1 MATVN
6 RRRVPAAPSI
16 GGRVLRVTLVL
27 VVLALTFGGGLLT
40 GRHLERRAAARVIH
54 DPDAPGD
61 ATNGTAARARGRTTA
76 SDPALPRIQEKLTFY
91 QTLTAPLTGGPPDAR
106 QGPTGRAVSGK
117 PEAKPVTPPPPRPA
131 PVTPAPPAGSTS
143 TPEARADAAAG
154 YTIQVAAYRTRA
166 QAEAL
171 RAKLGA
177 EAYVV
182 EGVVDSA
189 ITFRVRLGAFGSRA
203 EAEAARLERS
213 LGGFITPR

>member
-1 MATVN
+1 M
-6 RRRVPAAPSI
+6 
-16 GGRVLRVTLVL
+16 LRVSLVV

-40 GRHLERRAAARVIH
+40 GRHLERKAAARVIH

-61 ATNGTAARARGRTTA
+61 ATNGATARSRGRTTA

-106 QGPTGRAVSGK
+106 QGPNGRAVAGK
-117 PEAKPVTPPPPRPA
+117 PEAKPVMPPPPRPA

-143 TPEARADAAAG
+143 PPPDARADTAAG

-189 ITFRVRLGAFGSRA
+189 ITFRVRLGGFGSRA

>member
-1 MATVN
+1 MPGPN
-6 RRRVPAAPSI
+6 RRRVPTAPGP
-16 GGRVLRVTLVL
+16 GGRVLRVALVL
-27 VVLALTFGGGLLT
+27 LVLALTFGGGLLA
-40 GRHLERRAAARVIH
+40 GRHLERKAAARVVH

-61 ATNGTAARARGRTTA
+61 AMNGTTGRARGRTTA

-91 QTLTAPLTGGPPDAR
+91 QTLTAPLTSGPPDAR
-106 QGPTGRAVSGK
+106 QGRGASGK
-117 PEAKPVTPPPPRPA
+117 PEAQPALPPVRRPA
-131 PVTPAPPAGSTS
+131 AATPAPPAGSRS
-143 TPEARADAAAG
+143 TPDARADTVAG
-154 YTIQVAAYRTRA
+154 YTIQLAAYRTRA

-182 EGVVDSA
+182 EGVVDSV
-189 ITFRVRLGAFGSRA
+189 ITFRVRLGAFGSRT

>member
-1 MATVN
+1 M
-6 RRRVPAAPSI
+6 
-16 GGRVLRVTLVL
+16 LRVALVL
-27 VVLALTFGGGLLT
+27 VVLALTFGGGLLA
-40 GRHLERRAAARVIH
+40 GRHLERKAAARVIH

-61 ATNGTAARARGRTTA
+61 ATNGATARARGRTTA

-91 QTLTAPLTGGPPDAR
+91 QTLTAPLNSGPPDAR
-106 QGPTGRAVSGK
+106 PGRASGGN
-117 PEAKPVTPPPPRPA
+117 PEVKPVMPPAPRPA
-131 PVTPAPPAGSTS
+131 PVTPAVPAGSAS
-143 TPEARADAAAG
+143 TPEARADTAAG

-177 EAYVV
+177 EAYVA

-189 ITFRVRLGAFGSRA
+189 VAFRVRLGAFSSRA

-213 LGGFITPR
+213 LGGFITTR